1 MLPEI
6 VIGFFGLE
14 FFGFGLGFFEF
25 GIRVSGIMPSL
36 SGWVLC
42 VVVVVGGEDWEYAP
56 FGLHV
61 A

>member
-1 MLPEI
+1 MF
-6 VIGFFGLE
+6 GFFGLGL
-14 FFGFGLGFFEF
+14 FGFGFGFFGF
-25 GIRVSGIMPSL
+25 GIRVSVIMPSL